1 MINNENTAEHHD
13 FYMRLRRQV
22 STYLE
27 KNYFKYADILLLAPD
42 LFHLLVKL
50 STDKRVALDKKIKFL
65 AVIAYFISPL
75 DFLPEMILGA
85 IGYLDDIAL
94 SAYILN
100 KFINQTDAA
109 IVREHW
115 AGSQD
120 ILTVIKN
127 ILFTADSMIGSGLW
141 RKIRRRFD
149 AFQSN

>member
-1 MINNENTAEHHD
+1 MNPEQQD
-13 FYMRLRRQV
+13 FYIKLRNKIN
-22 STYLE
+22 TYLE
-27 KNYFKYADILLLAPD
+27 THHVKYGDALLLAPD

-50 STDKRVALDKKIKFL
+50 SVDQRVSATTKLKFL
-65 AVIAYFISPL
+65 AVIAYFVTPL
-75 DFLPEMILGA
+75 DFLPEMFLGA

-100 KFINQTDAA
+100 KYINEIDAG

-127 ILFTADSMIGSGLW
+127 ILLTANNMIGSGLW
-141 RKIRRRFD
+141 KKIRRSF
-149 AFQSN
+149 

>member
-1 MINNENTAEHHD
+1 MNAEQQD
-13 FYMRLRRQV
+13 FYIKLRNKIN
-22 STYLE
+22 TYLE
-27 KNYFKYADILLLAPD
+27 THHVQYGDALLLAPD

-50 STDKRVALDKKIKFL
+50 SVDQRVSATTKLKFL
-65 AVIAYFISPL
+65 AVIAYFVTPL
-75 DFLPEMILGA
+75 DFLPEMFLGA

-100 KFINQTDAA
+100 KYINEIDAG

-127 ILFTADSMIGSGLW
+127 ILLTANNMIGSGLW
-141 RKIRRRFD
+141 KKIRRSF
-149 AFQSN
+149 